1 MIKIE
6 NVSKTFDDFKALN
19 GLNLHV
25 KAGSIYGMVGVNG
38 AGKTTAI
45 KHLAG
50 LYLQDAGEVHIDGT
64 PVYDNAALK
73 ARVGYIPDELYFYPF
88 YTMKMQRHFLRRLYG
103 DIQRWDEER
112 YTRLLGL
119 LGLDENRRLSKFSKG
134 MQKQAAFAFVMS
146 AMPDVLLLDEPI
158 DGLDPLVRKI
168 VFEYIIEDVAQ
179 RGLTVLISSHNL
191 KEMDGICDAV
201 GIIKGGRMGIE
212 RDLDDLKADVHKIQ
226 VAFKPSQEA
235 MSGDEAGDVRSG
247 KAFNVLREHPP
258 LRPLPGLDLEIL
270 HRESRGGVE
279 LLVVRGKHDEV
290 ESKIKALNPLVY
302 DHLPLTLEE
311 VFIYENAAYTEGG
324 QKI

>member
-6 NVSKTFDDFKALN
+6 NLTKRFDDFTALD

-25 KAGSIYGMVGVNG
+25 KQGSIYGMVGVNG

-50 LYLQDAGEVHIDGT
+50 VYKQDIGEVCIDNT
-64 PVYDNAALK
+64 PVYDNIQIK
-73 ARVGYIPDELYFYPF
+73 ARVGYIPDELYFFPF
-88 YTMKMQRHFLRRLYG
+88 YTLKMQHKFMRRMYA
-103 DIQRWDEER
+103 QTWNEER
-112 YTRLLGL
+112 YTKMLGL
-119 LGLDENRRLSKFSKG
+119 MGLDPKRRLGKFSKG
-134 MQKQAAFAFVMS
+134 MQKQAAFIFAMS
-146 AMPDVLLLDEPI
+146 VMPDVLLLDEPI
-158 DGLDPLVRKI
+158 DGLDPLVRKV
-168 VFEYIIEDVAQ
+168 VFELIIEDVAQ

-226 VAFKPSQEA
+226 VAFAPEKTQ
-235 MSGDEAGDVRSG
+235 DVEKYQG
-247 KAFNVLREHPP
+247 IEL
-258 LRPLPGLDLEIL
+258 L
-270 HRESRGGVE
+270 HRETRGAVE

-290 ESKIKALNPLVY
+290 EAKIKALQPLLY

-311 VFIYENAAYTEGG
+311 VFVYENLH
-324 QKI
+324 